1 MIAAM
6 FGAALRVSET
16 LALRPSDLDLERGM
30 VRVRHGKGDRA
41 RTVAID
47 PSAQAY
53 VERWIAKRDALGLN
67 GRQPLFCTITRN
79 GRFGAA
85 LDSSYVRRLLPT
97 AGRPGRHRAPCPPA
111 CAAPLAGDRAGAR
124 GEDVAGDQRPARA
137 LVNSGNRPLPS
148 TDRPD
153 RARRRGARSRT
164 ARLTPRSPIRA
175 GVGVLRIRPT
185 PSPF

>member
-6 FGAALRVSET
+6 FGAALRVGET

-53 VERWIAKRDALGLN
+53 VERWIAKRQALGLN
-67 GRQPLFCTITRN
+67 GSQPLFCTITRN

-85 LDSSYVRRLLPT
+85 LDSSYVRRLLPRLA
-97 AGRPGRHRAPCPPA
+97 AGPA
-111 CAAPLAGDRAGAR
+111 SNI
-124 GEDVAGDQRPARA
+124 EF
-137 LVNSGNRPLPS
+137 
-148 TDRPD
+148 T
-153 RARRRGARSRT
+153 RT
-164 ARLTPRSPIRA
+164 RFATRLLRRSPTRGRRCRRSA
-175 GVGVLRIRPT
+175 
-185 PSPF
+185 PSSGTRRQQ